1 MILSHA
7 PIRLLK
13 LQFKRLEI
21 LLINEIKEADAEINE
36 EFNALNENKNLDEIR
51 KRHEAKFKNSDFF
64 KTCESYLHGLKMC
77 TQELSEKKVEDKSNI
92 EEIFD
97 YLQNYWKNLTQK
109 IESMNSK
116 LTILPDTKENFQLNI
131 NQLTTWLIEIEFNT
145 DNLFKNHMV
154 STSEYKRFLD
164 KSKVNF
170 FKLYLNFR
178 IYF

>member
-13 LQFKRLEI
+13 LQFKRLEV
-21 LLINEIKEADAEINE
+21 LLIKEIKEADAEINE
-36 EFNALNENKNLDEIR
+36 EFNALSENKNLEEIL
-51 KRHEAKFKNSDFF
+51 KRHEAKFKHSDFF
-64 KTCESYLHGLKMC
+64 KTCESYLHGLKIC
-77 TQELSEKKVEDKSNI
+77 TQELAEKKVEDKSNI

-109 IESMNSK
+109 IEAMNSK
-116 LTILPDTKENFQLNI
+116 LTVLPDTKENFQLNL

-145 DNLFKNHMV
+145 ENLFKNHMI

-164 KSKVNF
+164 KSKVD
-170 FKLYLNFR
+170 
-178 IYF
+178 